1 VHTAAPANA
10 MCNAM
15 YSFYTGNRFARS
27 GWGREQTY
35 KSPRET
41 AAFSPFFKN
50 QNAHNMQG
58 GKYHRRTSIFEVVKK
73 SPPLNNRELQL

>member
-15 YSFYTGNRFARS
+15 YSFYTGNWFVRS
-27 GWGREQTY
+27 GWGREQRH
-35 KSPRET
+35 KALGNT
-41 AAFSPFFKN
+41 AAVSFFFKN
-50 QNAHNMQG
+50 QNAQNMQV
-58 GKYHRRTSIFEVVKK
+58 GKDHRRTSIFEVVKK